1 MHRSVADRRPGA
13 REGTF
18 SHVVFLTDVG
28 IGIAIGMLAG
38 TTGTH
43 GSARGRMTLL
53 AAVIGLVAGFLLDGP
68 LGAVL
73 ALGGAVLSCLVIS
86 DLIAG
91 ASRRE
96 GSGGGA
102 LAFIVALAALVVAGI
117 SLASACTMRFR
128 PLATRSTRE
137 AVAIELQPRSAYVMR
152 GEIRNAWQHS
162 IMPTRA
168 LRYSVT
174 LRTLSEARPAPA

>member
-1 MHRSVADRRPGA
+1 VD
-13 REGTF
+13 
-18 SHVVFLTDVG
+18 FLTDVG
-28 IGIAIGMLAG
+28 IGLAIGMLAG

-53 AAVIGLVAGFLLDGP
+53 AAVIGLVVGFLIDGA

-73 ALGGAVLSCLVIS
+73 ALAGAVLACLVIS

-102 LAFIVALAALVVAGI
+102 LAFIVALAALVVI
-117 SLASACTMRFR
+117 
-128 PLATRSTRE
+128 
-137 AVAIELQPRSAYVMR
+137 AVALLLPILVVVVVIAL
-152 GEIRNAWQHS
+152 AWLG
-162 IMPTRA
+162 ITRHRRA
-168 LRYSVT
+168 QRKHAGLRV
-174 LRTLSEARPAPA
+174 LR

>member
-1 MHRSVADRRPGA
+1 VD
-13 REGTF
+13 
-18 SHVVFLTDVG
+18 FLTELG

-53 AAVIGLVAGFLLDGP
+53 AAVIGLVAGFLLDGA

-73 ALGGAVLSCLVIS
+73 ALVGAVLACLVVS

-102 LAFIVALAALVVAGI
+102 LAFIIALAALVVIAAALLLPVLVLLVVVGLAWLGI
-117 SLASACTMRFR
+117 SRHR
-128 PLATRSTRE
+128 
-137 AVAIELQPRSAYVMR
+137 
-152 GEIRNAWQHS
+152 
-162 IMPTRA
+162 RA
-168 LRYSVT
+168 QRKHAGLRV
-174 LRTLSEARPAPA
+174 LR

>member
-1 MHRSVADRRPGA
+1 VD
-13 REGTF
+13 
-18 SHVVFLTDVG
+18 FLTEAG

-53 AAVIGLVAGFLLDGP
+53 AAVLGLLAGFLLDGA
-68 LGAVL
+68 LGALLGLAGAVL
-73 ALGGAVLSCLVIS
+73 ACLVIS

-102 LAFIVALAALVVAGI
+102 LAFIVALAALVVIAVALLLPPAVLLVIAVLAWLGI
-117 SLASACTMRFR
+117 SRHR
-128 PLATRSTRE
+128 
-137 AVAIELQPRSAYVMR
+137 
-152 GEIRNAWQHS
+152 
-162 IMPTRA
+162 RA
-168 LRYSVT
+168 QRKHAGLRV
-174 LRTLSEARPAPA
+174 LR